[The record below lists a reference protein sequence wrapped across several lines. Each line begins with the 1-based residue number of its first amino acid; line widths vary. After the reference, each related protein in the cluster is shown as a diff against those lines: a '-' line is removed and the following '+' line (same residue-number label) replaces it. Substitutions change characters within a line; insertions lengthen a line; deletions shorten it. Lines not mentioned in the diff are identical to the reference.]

1 MKQNDRNISGIKSQ
15 KPIGK
20 IEAIRNWI
28 NVNYTVK
35 INMFDTSRSWIESKE
50 REYDHPVT
58 ISDIHLHMIDDSIQC
73 SASLLREIVTN
84 PNQMESCNPILD
96 YLQSLE
102 GKYSG
107 ISMIDL
113 FCRHIKAHDFGD
125 KSENYYSIRLNYIIR
140 KWMVATVAQIYA
152 KHVNDVAIG
161 FVNAKGG
168 IGKSTLI
175 KSLVPASLM
184 DYYII
189 SDKDDRIFNMSD
201 SFCTKFII
209 NFDEF
214 VGITKS
220 TAETFKKNM
229 SVLTMNKKRQNE
241 SFSVTVPRIASCAF
255 TSNKTQEM
263 GGFLPNSDS
272 GLLRRIA
279 TIEIDDIIIS
289 YSQEVDIN
297 QMWAEA
303 LLLYQKSDFDYIWN
317 TNDFDALVAYNQRY
331 VIETC
336 AVKVIKENYTL
347 PVCVEEETFKMPSQ
361 ILRDLRLAHRVHS
374 YDRIDEQSIGQ
385 ALKLLGFEK
394 TAKRI
399 DNHGTRYG
407 YLVKQLY

>member
-1 MKQNDRNISGIKSQ
+1 MKQNDRDISGIQSQ
-15 KPIGK
+15 KPVGK

-28 NVNYTVK
+28 NANYTVK

-58 ISDIHLHMIDDSIQC
+58 VSDIHLHMVDDSIQC
-73 SASLLREIVTN
+73 SFSLLREIITN

-96 YLQSLE
+96 YLNSLD

-107 ISMIDL
+107 TSMIDL

-125 KSENYYSIRLNYIIR
+125 NKDDYYSIRLNYLVR

-168 IGKSTLI
+168 IGKSTLV
-175 KSLVPASLM
+175 KSMVPISLM

-189 SDKDDRIFNMSD
+189 SDKDERIFNMSD
-201 SFCTKFII
+201 SFCTKLLI

-229 SVLTMNKKRQNE
+229 SLLMMNKKRPNE

-279 TIEIDDIIIS
+279 AIEIDEIDTS
-289 YSQEVDIN
+289 YSQKVDVD
-297 QMWAEA
+297 QMWSEA
-303 LLLYQKSDFDYIWN
+303 LLLYQKSDFDYVWN
-317 TNDFDALVAYNQRY
+317 TDDFDSLVAYNQRY
-331 VIETC
+331 VVETC
-336 AVKVIKENYTL
+336 AVKVVKENYTV
-347 PVCVEEETFKMPSQ
+347 PSSIEEETFKMPSQ

-374 YDRIDEQSIGQ
+374 YDRVDEQSIGQ

-394 TAKRI
+394 KAKRVE
-399 DNHGTRYG
+399 NGTRYG
-407 YLVKQLY
+407 YLVHPLY